1 MRWDIIP
8 LLFQGTHALQ
18 NELFL
23 TNQVTD
29 ISFSA
34 IIQKAYVL
42 ILEKIGDLQ
51 AWISASSQHFFLQ
64 YSFPTL
70 HKSHWSQRDI
80 LDSSEVH
87 ACLSCLTQRK
97 ETLLTG
103 VKQATQPQLRALDLF
118 AGTGAFS
125 LGMKAAGTPL
135 KLTYAIEISPSAA
148 KSLRYFLPICNTTG
162 P

>member
-1 MRWDIIP
+1 M
-8 LLFQGTHALQ
+8 
-18 NELFL
+18 

-42 ILEKIGDLQ
+42 VLEKIGDLQ
-51 AWISASSQHFFLQ
+51 AWINASSQHFFLQ

-70 HKSHWSQRDI
+70 HKSHWSQKEI

-87 ACLSCLTQRK
+87 ACLSCLIQRK
-97 ETLLTG
+97 ETLLIG
-103 VKQATQPQLRALDLF
+103 VKQVAQPQLRALDLF

-125 LGMKAAGTPL
+125 LGMKTAGAPF
-135 KLTYAIEISPSAA
+135 KLTHAIEISPSAA
-148 KSLRYFLPICNTTG
+148 KSLKYVFSICSG
-162 P
+162 AKY

>member
-1 MRWDIIP
+1 M
-8 LLFQGTHALQ
+8 
-18 NELFL
+18 FL

-42 ILEKIGDLQ
+42 VLEKIGDLQ
-51 AWISASSQHFFLQ
+51 AWINASSQHFFLQ

-70 HKSHWSQRDI
+70 YKSHWSQKEV
-80 LDSSEVH
+80 LNSSEVH
-87 ACLSCLTQRK
+87 ACLPCLTKRK

-103 VKQATQPQLRALDLF
+103 VKQATQPQLRALDIF

-125 LGMKAAGTPL
+125 LGMKAAGAPF
-135 KLTYAIEISPSAA
+135 KLTHAIELSPSAA
-148 KSLRYFLPICNTTG
+148 KSLRYALPICNITES
-162 P
+162 

>member
-1 MRWDIIP
+1 M
-8 LLFQGTHALQ
+8 
-18 NELFL
+18 

-34 IIQKAYVL
+34 IIKKAYVL
-42 ILEKIGDLQ
+42 VLEKIGDLQ
-51 AWISASSQHFFLQ
+51 AWINASSQHFFLQ

-70 HKSHWSQRDI
+70 YKSQWSQREI

-97 ETLLTG
+97 ETLLTE
-103 VKQATQPQLRALDLF
+103 VKQVAQPQLRALDLF

-125 LGMKAAGTPL
+125 LGMKTAGAPF
-135 KLTYAIEISPSAA
+135 KLTHAIEISPSAA
-148 KSLRYFLPICNTTG
+148 KSLRHVLLACNAAK

>member
-1 MRWDIIP
+1 M
-8 LLFQGTHALQ
+8 A
-18 NELFL
+18 
-23 TNQVTD
+23 NQVTD

-51 AWISASSQHFFLQ
+51 AWVNASSQHFFLQ
-64 YSFPTL
+64 YSFPIL
-70 HKSHWSQRDI
+70 HENHWSQREI
-80 LDSSEVH
+80 LESSEVH

-103 VKQATQPQLRALDLF
+103 VKQATQAQLKALDLF

-125 LGMKAAGTPL
+125 LGMKAAGTPF
-135 KLTYAIEISPSAA
+135 KLTHAIEVSPSAA
-148 KSLRYFLPICNTTG
+148 KSLRFALPICSTTG
-162 P
+162 S

>member
-1 MRWDIIP
+1 M
-8 LLFQGTHALQ
+8 
-18 NELFL
+18 

-34 IIQKAYVL
+34 IIQKAYILV
-42 ILEKIGDLQ
+42 LEKIGDLQ
-51 AWISASSQHFFLQ
+51 AWINASSQHFFLQ

-70 HKSHWSQRDI
+70 YKSHWSHREI

-87 ACLSCLTQRK
+87 ACLPCLTERK
-97 ETLLTG
+97 ETLLTE

-125 LGMKAAGTPL
+125 LGMKTAGAPF
-135 KLTYAIEISPSAA
+135 KLTHAIEISPSAA
-148 KSLRYFLPICNTTG
+148 KSLRYVLPTCNTAE